1 MKKYLLIVLKKN
13 ENSMQKRKKSRLGL
27 LVFWLSA
34 LADLILCVLNIWGEK
49 WTSKGEKEKK

>member
-1 MKKYLLIVLKKN
+1 
-13 ENSMQKRKKSRLGL
+13 MQKRKKSRLGL

-49 WTSKGEKEKK
+49 LTSKGEKEKK